1 MVDWNSPQELE
12 KAADALSKMIFCALG
27 VVVWEIFSTFGF
39 EWSLMTRIR
48 PFRWP
53 LSTFQVHRR
62 FVYPFELICTHPVF
76 FFLAR
81 YGIAMALIALTVS
94 VTITTKIDCQGL
106 YTFIAWAGNLAMLAS
121 STSLML
127 RTIALWERR
136 LIVVVPLGIL
146 CLGHWGVL
154 HRTMFMLR
162 VQWDDN
168 SRGCVVTY
176 TNHTLNNLTFC
187 YTMGFDFVILV
198 YTTIALTTRH
208 NVRTDLWKL
217 LFQDGLV
224 YFLVTFTANC
234 FPTVFNVLNLS
245 TIINVITTIPPAVV
259 SSIASCRAVMRLMQ
273 YRPGENTVTG
283 ILGQNTSSVQAGRR
297 AILPLAVSHP
307 KPTLARP
314 GGVHITTVTER
325 MTISDIEEQLSSRG
339 HSDRIDAVKSRAT
352 IAFDADTI

>member
-12 KAADALSKMIFCALG
+12 KAA
-27 VVVWEIFSTFGF
+27 
-39 EWSLMTRIR
+39 
-48 PFRWP
+48 
-53 LSTFQVHRR
+53 
-62 FVYPFELICTHPVF
+62 VF

-81 YGIAMALIALTVS
+81 YCIAMALIALTVS
-94 VTITTKIDCQGL
+94 VTITTKVNSFSTVSFICLSLGDGTSTQINCQGL

-146 CLGHWGVL
+146 CLGHWGIL

-168 SRGCVVTY
+168 ARGCVVTY

-273 YRPGENTVTG
+273 YRPGDNTVTG

-297 AILPLAVSHP
+297 AILPLAVSPP

-314 GGVHITTVTER
+314 GGGVHITTVTER
-325 MTISDIEEQLSSRG
+325 MTISDIEEQLSSR
-339 HSDRIDAVKSRAT
+339 SDFDRIDAVKSRAT
-352 IAFDADTI
+352 IAFDADTL